1 VIVTRTP
8 VRIPLGGG
16 GTDLRSYASKH
27 GGFLVSAAIDKYTF
41 ITVNP
46 RKLDRLIRAS
56 YSQTEVVDDLEKL
69 QHPLVREA
77 LRYVGLTGG
86 GVEITSIA
94 DVPQSSGLGSS
105 ASFTV
110 GLLNALHTLRREQ
123 VPRVRLA
130 EEACHIEIDVLKE
143 PIGKHDQYIT
153 ALGGITCLAI
163 DESGEVTA
171 SAVTCRPEV
180 LEEFE
185 RSILLF
191 YTGRSRSAASVLRH
205 QNEATARGDQDVVD
219 RLHRIKE
226 IGREVKAALETG
238 RLRRFGELMH
248 EHWLAK
254 RGLSDS
260 VSDHEIDRWYTL
272 ARMSG
277 ALGGKLLGAGGGG
290 FFMLYCEPDH
300 KAKLR
305 EALAAEGLV
314 EMRFRFDF
322 EGTKVLVN
330 L

>member
-1 VIVTRTP
+1 MIVTRTP
-8 VRIPLGGG
+8 MRVPLGGG
-16 GTDLRSYASKH
+16 GTDLPSYASRH
-27 GGFLVSAAIDKYTF
+27 GGFLISAAIDKYTF

-69 QHPLVREA
+69 QHPIVREA
-77 LRYVGLTGG
+77 LRFVGYAGG
-86 GVEITSIA
+86 IEIASIA

-110 GLLNALHTLRREQ
+110 GLLHALHALQRDQ
-123 VPRVRLA
+123 VALARLA
-130 EEACHIEIDVLKE
+130 EEACHVEIDVLKE

-163 DESGEVTA
+163 DESGAVTA
-171 SAVTCRPEV
+171 SAALCRPDV

-191 YTGRSRSAASVLRH
+191 YTGRSRSAGSVLRH
-205 QNEATARGDQDVVD
+205 QHEATERGDRDVVE
-219 RLHRIKE
+219 RLHRIKA
-226 IGREVKAALETG
+226 IGFEVKAALERG
-238 RLRRFGELMH
+238 ELRRFGELMH
-248 EHWLAK
+248 EHWLTK
-254 RGLSDS
+254 RGLSGS
-260 VSDHEIDRWYTL
+260 VSDAQIDRWYAL
-272 ARMSG
+272 ARESG

-290 FFMLYCEPDH
+290 FFMLYCEPER

-305 EALAAEGLV
+305 DRMATEGLV

>member
-1 VIVTRTP
+1 MIVTRTP

-16 GTDLRSYASKH
+16 GTDLPSYASRH
-27 GGFLVSAAIDKYTF
+27 GGFLISAAIDKYTF

-46 RKLDRLIRAS
+46 RKLDRLIRVS

-69 QHPLVREA
+69 QHPIVREA
-77 LRYVGLTGG
+77 LRLVGFTGG
-86 GVEITSIA
+86 IEIASIA

-110 GLLNALHTLRREQ
+110 GLLHALHALQREQ
-123 VPRVRLA
+123 VPLARLA
-130 EEACHIEIDVLKE
+130 EEACHVEIDVLKE

-153 ALGGITCLAI
+153 ALGGITCLTIA
-163 DESGEVTA
+163 ESGDVTA
-171 SAVTCRPEV
+171 SAAACRADV

-191 YTGRSRSAASVLRH
+191 YTGRSRSAGRVLRH
-205 QNEATARGDQDVVD
+205 QHEAAQRGDRDVVD
-219 RLHRIKE
+219 RLHRIKA
-226 IGREVKAALETG
+226 IGLQVKAALESG
-238 RLRRFGELMH
+238 ELRRFGELMH

-254 RGLSDS
+254 RGLSGS
-260 VSDHEIDRWYTL
+260 VSDAQIDRWYAL
-272 ARMSG
+272 ARESG

-290 FFMLYCEPDH
+290 FFMLYCEPEQ

-305 EALAAEGLV
+305 DRMATEGLV

-322 EGTKVLVN
+322 DGTKVLAN

>member
-16 GTDLRSYASKH
+16 GTDLPSYASKH

-56 YSQTEVVDDLEKL
+56 YSQTEVVDDLDKL
-69 QHPLVREA
+69 QHPLIRES
-77 LRYVGLTGG
+77 LRLVGITGG
-86 GVEITSIA
+86 IEIASIS
-94 DVPQSSGLGSS
+94 DVPTSSGLGSS

-110 GLLNALHTLRREQ
+110 GLLHALHTLKREHL
-123 VPRVRLA
+123 PLTTLA
-130 EEACHIEIDVLKE
+130 EEACHVEIDVLKE
-143 PIGKHDQYIT
+143 PIGKHDQYMT
-153 ALGGITCLAI
+153 ALGGITCLSI
-163 DESGEVTA
+163 DEQGTVSP
-171 SAVTCRPEV
+171 SSLSCRPEV

-185 RSILLF
+185 RNILLF
-191 YTGRSRSAASVLRH
+191 YTGRSRSAGSVLRL
-205 QNEATARGDQDVVD
+205 QDAATARGDRDVVE

-226 IGREVKAALETG
+226 IGHDVTAALAAG

-254 RGLSDS
+254 RGLSAS
-260 VSDHEIDRWYTL
+260 VSDDEIDRWYAI
-272 ARMSG
+272 ARDAG

-290 FFMLYCEPDH
+290 FFMLYCEADR
-300 KAKLR
+300 KEMLR
-305 EALAAEGLV
+305 AALGAEGLV

-322 EGTKVLVN
+322 EGSKVLAN

>member
-16 GTDLRSYASKH
+16 GTDLPSYASKH
-27 GGFLVSAAIDKYTF
+27 GGYLVSAAIDKYTF

-56 YSQTEVVDDLEKL
+56 YSQTEVVDDLDRL
-69 QHPLVREA
+69 QHPIIRET
-77 LRYVGLTGG
+77 LRFVGITGG
-86 GVEITSIA
+86 IEIASIS

-110 GLLNALHTLRREQ
+110 GLLNALHTLKREYL
-123 VPRVRLA
+123 PLTALA

-143 PIGKHDQYIT
+143 PIGKHDQYMT
-153 ALGGITCLAI
+153 ALGGITSLGI
-163 DESGEVTA
+163 DEAGAVTA
-171 SAVTCRPEV
+171 SAVTCRAGA

-191 YTGRSRSAASVLRH
+191 YTGRSRSASSVLRH
-205 QNEATARGDQDVVD
+205 QDSATARGDRDVID
-219 RLHRIKE
+219 RLHRIKA
-226 IGREVKAALETG
+226 IGRDVKEALETG

-248 EHWLAK
+248 DHWIAK
-254 RGLSDS
+254 RGLSAS
-260 VSDHEIDRWYTL
+260 VSDSEIDRWYAV
-272 ARMSG
+272 AREAG

-290 FFMLYCEPDH
+290 FFMLYCEPDR
-300 KAKLR
+300 KEKLR
-305 EALAAEGLV
+305 TALAGEGLV
-314 EMRFRFDF
+314 EMPFRFDF
-322 EGTKVLVN
+322 EGTKVLAN